1 MKLISVVTPCFNEE
15 KSISICHERIRSI
28 FKEYKDKYKYE
39 HIICDNN
46 STDSTFE
53 KLREI
58 AKLDKN
64 VKVIRNSRNYGVLRN
79 NYNGI
84 MASKGDAVVLLLPVD
99 LQDPPELIPE
109 FIKHWEK
116 GYQIVYGLRKKRREI
131 FWVAIL
137 RKIYYRVLSAIA
149 NINYP
154 PDAGDFQLVD
164 RVVLDAIKKTYIADP
179 FMRMSTFDVGFDS
192 IGIPYTWEKRKFG
205 KSNVGIINMMLQ
217 GLDGITSFSNLPI
230 RATIVFGIL
239 VSFLSFLFAILNW
252 ILVLLAIV
260 PKGGQGI
267 ITLIS
272 GIFILGGVQ
281 IFSIGIVGEYVVR
294 VLNQVRG
301 RPHVIERERIN
312 FEE

>member
-15 KSISICHERIRSI
+15 KSIYICYEKIKSI
-28 FKEYKDKYKYE
+28 FAKYSGKYKYE

-46 STDSTFE
+46 STDSTFQ

-58 AKLDKN
+58 AKSDKN
-64 VKVIRNSRNYGVLRN
+64 VKIIRNSRNYGVLKN
-79 NYNGI
+79 NYNGVL
-84 MASKGDAVVLLLPVD
+84 ASSGDAVILLMPVD

-109 FIKHWEK
+109 FIKHWEE
-116 GYQIVYGLRKKRREI
+116 GYQIVYGLRKKRKEVLWI
-131 FWVAIL
+131 AVL
-137 RKIYYRVLSAIA
+137 RKIYYKVLSAIS

-154 PDAGDFQLVD
+154 ADAGDFQLVD
-164 RVVLDAIKKTYIADP
+164 RVVLDAIKRTYIADP

-192 IGIPYTWEKRKFG
+192 IGIPYTWQARKIG
-205 KSNVGIINMMLQ
+205 KSNNGLINMMLQ

-230 RATIVFGIL
+230 RATIIFGIL
-239 VSFLSFLFAILNW
+239 ISLLSFFFVIINW
-252 ILVLLAIV
+252 ILVFSGLA
-260 PKGGQGI
+260 PSGAQGI
-267 ITLIS
+267 ITVIS

-312 FEE
+312 F

>member
-15 KSISICHERIRSI
+15 KSIYICYEKIKSI
-28 FKEYKDKYKYE
+28 FAKYSEKYNYE

-58 AKLDKN
+58 AKSDKN
-64 VKVIRNSRNYGVLRN
+64 VKVIRNSRNYGVLKN
-79 NYNGI
+79 NYNGVL
-84 MASKGDAVVLLLPVD
+84 ASSGDAVILLMPVD
-99 LQDPPELIPE
+99 LQDPPELIHE
-109 FIKHWEK
+109 FIKHWEE
-116 GYQIVYGLRKKRREI
+116 GYQIVYGLRKKRQEVLWI
-131 FWVAIL
+131 AVL
-137 RKIYYRVLSAIA
+137 RKIYYRVLSAIS

-154 PDAGDFQLVD
+154 ADAGDFQLVD
-164 RVVLDAIKKTYIADP
+164 RVVLDAIKRTYIADP

-192 IGIPYTWEKRKFG
+192 IGIPYTWQARKLG
-205 KSNVGIINMMLQ
+205 KSNVGLINMMIQ

-230 RATIVFGIL
+230 RATIIFGIL
-239 VSFLSFLFAILNW
+239 ISFSSFLFVIINW
-252 ILVLLAIV
+252 ILVFSGLA
-260 PKGGQGI
+260 PSGAQGI
-267 ITLIS
+267 ITVIS

-312 FEE
+312 F